1 MKHDLNFLRQ
11 HKATVIG
18 LPESRKAAVCIPLLE
33 TADGYDI
40 LFEVRS
46 ASVASQ
52 PGDICLPG
60 GSVEEGETTREAA
73 LREMCEELL
82 VRPGQMEVLGLMDLF
97 GGGTGRLYVYP
108 YAVIL
113 KEYEGTFSTDEVAQV
128 FSVPLD
134 FFLNTEPEIYHTS
147 MKVIPEAGFPFE
159 RIHGGREYGWRERRE
174 EILFYQYGEYT
185 IWGMTAKIVHA
196 FSRLFYVESVGA
208 DAEFVL

>member
-1 MKHDLNFLRQ
+1 MKPELSFLRQ

-60 GSVEEGETTREAA
+60 GSVEEGETTQEAA

-97 GGGTGRLYVYP
+97 GGGTGRFYVYP

-113 KEYEGTFSTDEVAQV
+113 REYEGTFSTDEVAQV

-147 MKVIPEAGFPFE
+147 MKVIPEEGFPFE

-174 EILFYQYGEYT
+174 EILFYQYGGHT

-196 FSRLFYVESVGA
+196 FSTLFYVESVGA

>member
-1 MKHDLNFLRQ
+1 MIHDLNFLRQ

-18 LPESRKAAVCIPLLE
+18 LPESRKAAVCIPLIE

-46 ASVASQ
+46 APVASQ

-82 VRPGQMEVLGLMDLF
+82 IRPEQMEVLGLMDLF

-113 KEYEGTFSTDEVAQV
+113 REYEGTFSTDEVEQV
-128 FSVPLD
+128 FRVPLD
-134 FFLNTEPEIYHTS
+134 FFLNTEPEIYHTA
-147 MKVIPEAGFPFE
+147 MKVIPEEGFPFE

-196 FSRLFYVESVGA
+196 FAQLF
-208 DAEFVL
+208 DAESCGTEEAFVR